1 MLKPSFSPE
10 SRSEAAK
17 GAIVTGIELTI
28 QLGRLAVTLAMGE
41 RLAIIAVLAVNF
53 AALWLFW
60 TVSVTF
66 VQSETKVP

>member
-1 MLKPSFSPE
+1 M
-10 SRSEAAK
+10 
-17 GAIVTGIELTI
+17 GIELTI

-60 TVSVTF
+60 TVR
-66 VQSETKVP
+66 EWGKR